1 MRLTSRRTIFNGTAK
16 ELTHVLMQ
24 DLQKMEEMRNMIG
37 TLPSEI
43 IKAINIRQSILQ
55 LIPTLNDVSK
65 ATMENVEYIKVLAEG
80 TSKAFL

>member
-1 MRLTSRRTIFNGTAK
+1 MT
-16 ELTHVLMQ
+16 Q
-24 DLQKMEEMRNMIG
+24 DLQKMEEMRIMIG

-55 LIPTLNDVSK
+55 LIPTLNNVSK

-80 TSKAFL
+80 YL